1 MLLRSLIL
9 ILIWL
14 STSSLLA
21 QDTSYYKNSVKIKSI
36 GLIANDL
43 REGTWHFY
51 YLRGTLSA
59 QLVYNEGRLDGE
71 QFYYYPNG
79 SLQALE
85 IWNQG
90 FLQDSAFLLLPN
102 GGVRKKGKYLNNLYS
117 GNWKFYYSNGHLKK
131 KMEIINKELPLVI
144 GNFL

>member
-1 MLLRSLIL
+1 M
-9 ILIWL
+9 LIWL
-14 STSSLLA
+14 SRSSLLA
-21 QDTSYYKNSVKIKSI
+21 QDTSYYRNSGKIKSI
-36 GLIANDL
+36 GRIVNDR
-43 REGTWHFY
+43 REGTWNFY

-90 FLQDSAFLLLPN
+90 FLQDSAFYYYLTGELE
-102 GGVRKKGKYLNNLYS
+102 KKESILIVCIL
-117 GNWKFYYSNGHLKK
+117 
-131 KMEIINKELPLVI
+131 EI
-144 GNFL
+144 GNFIIPMGT